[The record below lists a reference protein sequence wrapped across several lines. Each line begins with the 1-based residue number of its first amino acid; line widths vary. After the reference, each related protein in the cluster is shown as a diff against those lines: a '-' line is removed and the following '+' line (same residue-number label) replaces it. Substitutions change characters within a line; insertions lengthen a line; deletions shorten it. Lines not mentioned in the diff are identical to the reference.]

1 MSDIA
6 KRLQQI
12 QDKISKAKMEQ
23 SICEKQLKELRP
35 KRDLLEQKCMD
46 TYGCKVSELPSKL
59 VVMEAEFVNFIEQL
73 EDRITKAENSQ

>member
-12 QDKISKAKMEQ
+12 EDKINQAKIEQ

-35 KRDLLEQKCMD
+35 KRDALEQKCAD
-46 TYGCKVSELPSKL
+46 TYGCKVSELPEKL
-59 VVMEAEFVNFIEQL
+59 VVMETELVNFIEQL
-73 EDRITKAENSQ
+73 EDRIAKAESS